1 VKPARLALGLGVL
14 LSVAAGRAGQGA
26 GGTEPGLAGR
36 GDILLSCDFEDENWW
51 RPWGESRQPQNT
63 ELVGG
68 EAAFAGKGRSLKVS
82 IPRGQHFGT
91 SFAFRTRQKLGA
103 EPEEIFFRYYLRFD
117 PDWRNATFGGKLP
130 GFDGTYGRAGWGGRP
145 VNGRDGW
152 SARGLFHSRAGGT
165 STAAGF
171 YCYHADMRGQYGS
184 ELEFKPPLEHG
195 RWYCVEMYVKL
206 NTPAGPGEAKG
217 RNDGILRGWI
227 DGQPAFEKTD
237 LRFRD
242 VDTLRIEAV
251 WVNVYHGGATQT
263 PQEDIHLYLDNMV
276 IARSYVGPAKLKAAR
291 VEKPPGLGLSPA
303 APPGEKAPEPP
314 PEEKAAR
321 QLMEE
326 GEKLLR
332 DGDLPAA
339 KAFFERVRDLFP
351 GTKYAGKAREHLER
365 MK

>member
-1 VKPARLALGLGVL
+1 VNPAWLALGLGVL
-14 LSVAAGRAGQGA
+14 MPGTGDQGA

-36 GDILLSCDFEDENWW
+36 SDILFSCDFEDENWW
-51 RPWGESRQPQNT
+51 RAWGETRPPQNT

-68 EAAFAGKGRSLKVS
+68 EAAFSGKGRSLKVS
-82 IPRGQHFGT
+82 IPRGQHYGT

-103 EPEEIFFRYYLRFD
+103 EPEEIFFRYHLKFD

-152 SARGLFHSRAGGT
+152 SARGLFHSRAGGN
-165 STAAGF
+165 STAVGF
-171 YCYHADMRGQYGS
+171 YGYHADMRGQYGS
-184 ELEFKPPLEHG
+184 EWEFKPSLEHG
-195 RWYCVEMYVKL
+195 RWYGVEMHVRL

-237 LRFRD
+237 VRFRD
-242 VDTLRIEAV
+242 VDTLKIEAV

-263 PQEDIHLYLDNMV
+263 PQEDIRLYLDNMV
-276 IARSYVGPAKLKAAR
+276 IAKGPIGPARMKASV
-291 VEKPPGLGLSPA
+291 VEKPPGSGLPSSS
-303 APPGEKAPEPP
+303 PPGEKVAELSPD
-314 PEEKAAR
+314 EKAAR
-321 QLMEE
+321 KLVEE
-326 GEKLLR
+326 GEKFLR
-332 DGDLPAA
+332 EGDLPAA

-351 GTKYAGKAREHLER
+351 GTKSAERAMDHLGR